1 MYSAVQRS
9 VRAAMPCVSQHS
21 RKRAL
26 SAANGRAGW
35 RLVRLTS
42 EASPRDS
49 SGDLSPIFGAD
60 ELGEMFRICCGNDH
74 IITGCRLKR
83 ERLSGQYHI
92 NVQVFN
98 VSSWSPLAP
107 RLCPK
112 S

>member
-60 ELGEMFRICCGNDH
+60 ELGEMFR
-74 IITGCRLKR
+74 KR
-83 ERLSGQYHI
+83 DEKWSEFR
-92 NVQVFN
+92 VFN
-98 VSSWSPLAP
+98 DRQKQVETRIGELLKDL
-107 RLCPK
+107 R
-112 S
+112 